1 MSIARFFSDL
11 LNPPPA
17 GDPDAAP
24 VTSLATPATPP
35 AGDPAGGDPVAG
47 GVGAE
52 GVPNGDPNGTPAP
65 GDEQPGDEQPPAA
78 DVESLARRLH
88 TELVRADGRVSD
100 PADIP
105 FDPAHL
111 DDQAALT
118 AAIDAA
124 IESRPGIRA
133 RQYGGD
139 IGAGNRGGSQRPPVD
154 LIQLMRDIQ
163 P

>member
-1 MSIARFFSDL
+1 MSIARFFADL

-35 AGDPAGGDPVAG
+35 AGDPAGSDPVAG
-47 GVGAE
+47 GVGAD
-52 GVPNGDPNGTPAP
+52 G
-65 GDEQPGDEQPPAA
+65 EQPGDVDAPADGEQPPAA

-88 TELVRADGRVSD
+88 AELVRADGRVSD

-111 DDQAALT
+111 DDEAALT